1 MTFEEITVFVPCNV
15 VFDEEMVF
23 PASIFNNAVSVP
35 FGFPS
40 PDVTPNATL
49 PKNVALAFEVKFA
62 PLNKLNAPVC
72 VKLADDERLED
83 ITVFVPA
90 SNVLLVICVLPEL
103 ITVLVAVSYTH
114 LTLPTNREV

>member
-1 MTFEEITVFVPCNV
+1 MTFDEITVFVPCNV

-23 PASIFNNAVSVP
+23 PASIFNNAVSEP

-83 ITVFVPA
+83 MRCNCTECDCNEWHPA
-90 SNVLLVICVLPEL
+90 SPQHCIGNKCECCE
-103 ITVLVAVSYTH
+103 H
-114 LTLPTNREV
+114 EVEI